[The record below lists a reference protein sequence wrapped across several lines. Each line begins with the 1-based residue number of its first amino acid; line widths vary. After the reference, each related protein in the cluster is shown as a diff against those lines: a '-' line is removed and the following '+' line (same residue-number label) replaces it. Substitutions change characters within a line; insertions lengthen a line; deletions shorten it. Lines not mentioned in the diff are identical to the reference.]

1 MLRSTAALLIALAV
15 MLAGCMPGKRSG
27 EGPPAQPMVPAV
39 HGGTVRL
46 PIEAAPTDPALKTL
60 DFSDPRLFALA
71 RCLEVPLVRAS
82 PQGELLPGLASSSQC
97 SPDGVT
103 WSFMMRKAPGHE
115 AEPTYFAQGLASSW
129 QVILRGSNGP
139 LAAQLGD
146 MLTGAREFASGKAG
160 SIAGITV
167 TGSTLELKLTR
178 ANRILPLW
186 LSQPGLGLLDKREAP
201 TAGFA
206 PFLLASSANGELVL
220 KPNPAALDGPPLLDE
235 LRFICV
241 PDRGRQLALFL
252 EGKLDAAN
260 LDVDAVQTARAD
272 PALAPALVDHQT
284 AAVVTALFNQS
295 HFPWGD
301 SKFQSK
307 LGLRQA
313 LNWALDREYLGT
325 ALEGQITPWTHILP
339 PPFRSFLDPA
349 SLAKPLYP
357 LAPEIELARQGEID
371 ADHEQGS
378 HLIPGMDL
386 GYLRTAHLEAA
397 AVLILHDWKAIS
409 IDMRPFPLTE
419 AELEL
424 RVRKK
429 SHEILLKRACPA
441 YPDPDAFF
449 YPVFRSTL
457 AGTGG
462 NWSYLSDD
470 SIDKMLTD
478 AEAQADSIARQ
489 ELYRKLGL
497 EVEMQSLCVLLGYA
511 SPTMLISPELA
522 GLSLTPYDFDAS
534 LPAQDF
540 TKLGRK
546 AEPER

>member
-1 MLRSTAALLIALAV
+1 
-15 MLAGCMPGKRSG
+15 
-27 EGPPAQPMVPAV
+27 
-39 HGGTVRL
+39 VRL
-46 PIEAAPTDPALKTL
+46 PIEAAPTDPALKAL

-71 RCLEVPLVRAS
+71 RCLEVPLVRAT
-82 PQGELLPGLASSSQC
+82 PQGELLPGLASSWQC
-97 SPDGVT
+97 APDGMT
-103 WSFMMRKAPGHE
+103 WRFTMRQAPGHDTD
-115 AEPTYFAQGLASSW
+115 PTYFAKGLASSW
-129 QVILRGSNGP
+129 QRILRGNNGP
-139 LAAQLGD
+139 LAAQLAD
-146 MLTGAREFASGKAG
+146 TVSGARDFASGKAS
-160 SIAGITV
+160 SIAGITIV
-167 TGSTLELKLTR
+167 GSTLELKLAR

-201 TAGFA
+201 TAGFG
-206 PFLLASSANGELVL
+206 PFLLASAANGELVL
-220 KPNPAALDGPPLLDE
+220 KPNPAELDGPPVLDE
-235 LRFICV
+235 LRFICE
-241 PDRGRQLALFL
+241 PDRARQLALFR

-260 LDVDAVQTARAD
+260 LDVDAVQTVRAD
-272 PALAPALVDHQT
+272 AHLAPALVDHQT
-284 AAVVTALFNQS
+284 AAAVIGLFNQS

-313 LNWALDREYLGT
+313 LNWALDREYMGT
-325 ALEGQITPWTHILP
+325 ALEGQLTPWTHLLP
-339 PPFRSFLDPA
+339 PAFRRFIDPA

-357 LAPEIELARQGEID
+357 LAPEIEQARQGEID

-397 AVLILHDWKAIS
+397 AELILHDWKAIS

-424 RVRKK
+424 RVRNK

-478 AEAQADSIARQ
+478 AEAQADPVARQ

-497 EVEMQSLCVLLGYA
+497 DVEQRSLCVLLGHA

-522 GLSLTPYDFDAS
+522 GFSLTPYDFDAS

-540 TKLGRK
+540 TKLGRR
-546 AEPER
+546 AGQAR